1 MSEYDHPAGDDPLAL
16 EQVAPATVEEWRR
29 RTGRDGTGQAWT
41 DYGLL
46 LNHFAEA
53 LSRAP
58 YTPEACESVNI
69 VELVNAEF
77 AYLAA
82 VLTLIFPDG
91 AMERKAYERVW

>member
-1 MSEYDHPAGDDPLAL
+1 MNDLYQTMGDDPLAL

-29 RTGRDGTGQAWT
+29 RSGRDSAGRAWT

-58 YTPEACESVNI
+58 YTPEACETADI

-82 VLTLIFPDG
+82 VLTVIFPDG
-91 AMERKAYERVW
+91 ALERKAYEDTM